1 MLYTIS
7 YRLFRNFLIADNPQL
22 HDIYKKPGND
32 NHDLDHP
39 GYSGEH
45 EYGVDSTNE
54 VGKERLSAKGE
65 F

>member
-1 MLYTIS
+1 M
-7 YRLFRNFLIADNPQL
+7 IADNPQL